1 MSEIG
6 LCRSAR
12 GKKITV
18 LSIDETSL
26 HFTFEDGSKIA
37 LRDNTQT
44 CCEKRYMRTDDN
56 LEAFIGSNLYNVE
69 VRDGGG
75 GGRVEDSD
83 VHDIEFLLVST
94 STGVFTISNH
104 NEHNGYYGGFNI
116 ICQAE

>member
-1 MSEIG
+1 MSEVG
-6 LCRSAR
+6 LCNGAH

-26 HFTFEDGSKIA
+26 HLTFEDGSKIA
-37 LRDNTQT
+37 LRDNTET

-75 GGRVEDSD
+75 VEDSD